1 MRLVVWYIL
10 CGKNKN
16 QFYMFTLISIIMNA
30 MLTVTSPAFGANTMI
45 PIKYTCEGA
54 SVSPA
59 LHIGEFP
66 AQTKSLA
73 IILHDP
79 DAGRPGGFTHW
90 VVFNIDPMADIPEG
104 YKGGVQAMNGAHK
117 AGYIGPC
124 PPTGVHHYHFM
135 VYALDT
141 RLDLG
146 DQAGKAE
153 LEKAM
158 EGHILA
164 QGDLV
169 GLYKKTK

>member
-1 MRLVVWYIL
+1 MRFAAKIKTIAMLSFISFIL
-10 CGKNKN
+10 
-16 QFYMFTLISIIMNA
+16 YAT
-30 MLTVTSPAFGANTMI
+30 LTVTSPAFGANTMI
-45 PIKYTCEGA
+45 PAKYTCQGA

-59 LHIGEFP
+59 LHIGDLP
-66 AQTKSLA
+66 AQTKTLA

-90 VVFNIDPMADIPEG
+90 VAFNIDPTQDIPEG
-104 YKGGVQAMNGAHK
+104 FKGGVQALNGAGK

-135 VYALDT
+135 VYALDA
-141 RLDLG
+141 RLDLSA
-146 DQAGKAE
+146 QAGKAD

-158 EGHILA
+158 QGHILA

-169 GLYKKTK
+169 GLYEKTK

>member
-1 MRLVVWYIL
+1 
-10 CGKNKN
+10 
-16 QFYMFTLISIIMNA
+16 MFTLISIIMNA
-30 MLTVTSPAFGANTMI
+30 MLTVTSPAFGANSMI
-45 PIKYTCEGA
+45 PIKYTCEGT

-59 LHIGEFP
+59 LHVGEFP

-73 IILHDP
+73 IIVHDP

-90 VVFNIDPMADIPEG
+90 VAFNIDPAADIPEG
-104 YKGGVQAMNGAHK
+104 FKGGVQAMNGAQK
-117 AGYIGPC
+117 PGYMGPC
-124 PPTGVHHYHFM
+124 PPTGTHHYHFM

-141 RLDLG
+141 RLDITA
-146 DQAGKAE
+146 QAGKAE

-164 QGDLV
+164 QGDLI

>member
-1 MRLVVWYIL
+1 MYAA
-10 CGKNKN
+10 
-16 QFYMFTLISIIMNA
+16 T
-30 MLTVTSPAFGANTMI
+30 LTVQSPAFGANTMI
-45 PIKYTCEGA
+45 PVKYTCEGA

-66 AQTKSLA
+66 SQTKSLA
-73 IILHDP
+73 IIVHDP
-79 DAGRPGGFTHW
+79 DAGHPDGFTHW
-90 VVFNIDPMADIPEG
+90 VVFNIDPMRTIPEG
-104 YKGGVQAMNGAHK
+104 FKGGVQGRNGAGK
-117 AGYIGPC
+117 TGYMGPC

-146 DQAGKAE
+146 GSADKAE

-164 QGDLV
+164 KGDLI
-169 GLYKKTK
+169 GLYKKMK

>member
-1 MRLVVWYIL
+1 ML
-10 CGKNKN
+10 
-16 QFYMFTLISIIMNA
+16 TLISVILNVV
-30 MLTVTSPAFGANTMI
+30 LTVS
-45 PIKYTCEGA
+45 
-54 SVSPA
+54 SPA
-59 LHIGEFP
+59 LHLGEFP

-90 VVFNIDPMADIPEG
+90 VAFNIDPMQDIPEG

-141 RLDLG
+141 RLDLS

>member
-1 MRLVVWYIL
+1 
-10 CGKNKN
+10 
-16 QFYMFTLISIIMNA
+16 
-30 MLTVTSPAFGANTMI
+30 MLTIISLIMYATLTVSSPAFGANTMI
-45 PIKYTCEGA
+45 PAKYTCEGA

-59 LHIGEFP
+59 LHLGEFP

-73 IILHDP
+73 IIVHDP
-79 DAGRPGGFTHW
+79 DASRPGGFTHW
-90 VVFNIDPMADIPEG
+90 VAFDIDPVQDIAEG
-104 YKGGVQAMNGAHK
+104 FKGGVQATNGAGK
-117 AGYIGPC
+117 TGYIGPC

-141 RLDLG
+141 RLGLAASTD
-146 DQAGKAE
+146 KAA

-169 GLYKKTK
+169 GLYKKAN